1 MMIVVSDTTAISN
14 LVQINQLELLEKIY
28 RRIIIPKS
36 VHDELLALNSF
47 GIPIQ
52 KILKQE
58 WIEIKEVSSGTL
70 LEKFLAELDQGEAEA
85 VVLAIELKA
94 DFLLIDEK
102 LGRRIAKENQ
112 IPIIGTLG
120 ILLKSKE
127 LGLIGSVQEQMDALR
142 NIGFWINAD
151 LYNKML
157 NLEKKV

>member
-1 MMIVVSDTTAISN
+1 MIVVSDTTAISN